1 VVVATKQ
8 QGAAAHDGFMAGGAA
23 WMLHGGQRQVSARLA
38 LDGIEVFDVG
48 VNEYYTVTL
57 MGWASQ
63 PIRVRGDMHR
73 RKPLADVL
81 KNRHGLRS
89 TAGACATTHAM
100 SLLCPQPSAPNP
112 SPLPP
117 SPIQEEDLSSPP
129 NRLGNPE

>member
-63 PIRVRGDMHR
+63 PIRVRGDTHR

-100 SLLCPQPSAPNP
+100 SLLCPQPPTPNTTPLPVAPNRS
-112 SPLPP
+112 SPLNHPFNH
-117 SPIQEEDLSSPP
+117 D
-129 NRLGNPE
+129 